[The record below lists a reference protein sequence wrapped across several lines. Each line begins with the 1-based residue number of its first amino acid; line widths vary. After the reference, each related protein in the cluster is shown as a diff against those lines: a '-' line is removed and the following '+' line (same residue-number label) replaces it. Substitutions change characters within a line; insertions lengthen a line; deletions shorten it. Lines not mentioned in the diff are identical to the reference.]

1 MSGVAVIT
9 DRVAGINEEL
19 AEKHRIKTV
28 PTAYIIYDGH
38 SYIEGET
45 INAVEAYQLLRKDPD
60 KFNTSAISPDYLID
74 VYRELSKKSQEI
86 LFITVSSALSA
97 VSKSALLAANLFR
110 EQSPETTIHVI
121 DSKTVA
127 SGQGLM
133 VLAAARAAAR
143 GMSLEQVVNVTE
155 QVRQKTGTFLLI
167 DTLRYAYRTGRVPKF
182 ASMLGSMLGVKP
194 LSRVSANGEL
204 HPAGVSRTREGG
216 IRRMLELI
224 RNDAGTDTLHFMIM
238 HADAPQAAEELGEQ
252 LKREFNS
259 LSMIITEFSPV
270 MGYGSGPGTLA
281 VGFHPEFDFLK

>member
-1 MSGVAVIT
+1 MSKVAIMT
-9 DRVAGINEEL
+9 DTVAGIPKELVEEYQ
-19 AEKHRIKTV
+19 IKMV
-28 PTAYIIYDGH
+28 PTAHIMYDGH

-45 INAVEAYQLLRKDPD
+45 INAAEAYQLLRKDPD

-97 VSKSALLAANLFR
+97 VSKSALLAAKLFR
-110 EQSPETTIHVI
+110 EQSPETTIHVV

-127 SGQGLM
+127 GGEGLM
-133 VLAAARAAAR
+133 VLAAAKAVSH
-143 GMSLEQVVNVTE
+143 GMSLEQVVNMTG
-155 QVRQKTGTFLLI
+155 QLRQKTGTFILI
-167 DTLRYAYRTGRVPKF
+167 DTLRYVYRTGRIPKF
-182 ASMLGSMLGVKP
+182 ASMLGSALGVKP

-224 RNDAGTDTLHFMIM
+224 KEDSGTDSLHFMIM

-281 VGFHPEFDFLK
+281 VGFHPELDFLK